1 MEDSKR
7 TLNVAALR
15 EALEVLL
22 EDVGPYCDD
31 SLVVLWGPLKGATI
45 RKAKEALSSPPR
57 NCDRFTYVQ
66 DAEDAFEKEVLGLH
80 SKTASEW
87 DKGVRDHW
95 RDFRTW
101 LFQEFDILPRL
112 KPVGFL
118 AQIKISCLTPFTST
132 LNL

>member
-15 EALEVLL
+15 EALEILL

-31 SLVVLWGPLKGATI
+31 SLQVLWGPLKGATI

-57 NCDRFTYVQ
+57 NCDRFTYAQ

-80 SKTASEW
+80 SKTASE
-87 DKGVRDHW
+87 RDAVIQEHR
-95 RDFRTW
+95 RDFHTW
-101 LFQEFDILPRL
+101 LFQEY
-112 KPVGFL
+112 KPL
-118 AQIKISCLTPFTST
+118 RNKQ
-132 LNL
+132 